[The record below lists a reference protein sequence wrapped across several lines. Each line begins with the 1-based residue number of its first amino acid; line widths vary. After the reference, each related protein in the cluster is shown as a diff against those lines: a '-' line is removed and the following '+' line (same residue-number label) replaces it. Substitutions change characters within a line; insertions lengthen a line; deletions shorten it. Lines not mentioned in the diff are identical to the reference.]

1 MRTEELLDAI
11 GDVKD
16 AYISD
21 LLEQRQPGRFRP
33 WMALTAACLA
43 VVLVLSLGSLGFNAG
58 TGGDGDSYFYYAGPV
73 LPLSVQG
80 DSTGLSAER
89 SVWLDFAAYDPG
101 SGDHGHRLRV
111 TDTYGLTNEG
121 DTDRTVTL
129 LYPYI
134 KQRPQIHV
142 DGEEVPAT
150 IHPGAYAGGF
160 EGAWGDAEDPDGTCN
175 LDLPDSFRDYQRLL
189 SETDYLAD
197 AFDGFPE
204 LDLPAYVYRLH
215 DFTGTQDPAAED
227 PVLAMEFSVEP
238 ERSRVFTDNINGG
251 SSDPE
256 AGQYVR
262 FRRKAEPGEED
273 SFVVIVGG
281 DLKEYAVRGYRTKD
295 RAPGEELSDL
305 SCSVTRYEST
315 LGEVLRYFLR
325 KYWSGEMERMD
336 GSGRYALPAEDLYL
350 GLAAEHLLKWGPLSD
365 NCAERYDDGR
375 LITILSESHAADRVC
390 WLSFDVTIPAGG
402 TATVQ
407 AVTEKEAS
415 SAMGHGS
422 GIGAYELATTLGSN
436 LCFTSQTASIGN
448 TDGIELMSQNYG
460 FDPEAGITKV
470 VLDPNVPC
478 YWLKVRCRTHR

>member
-16 AYISD
+16 AYVSD
-21 LLEQRQPGRFRP
+21 LLEQRRPNRLRP
-33 WMALTAACLA
+33 WMVLTAACLA
-43 VVLVLSLGSLGFNAG
+43 AVLVLSLGSLGFNAG

-73 LPLSVQG
+73 LPLSVRG
-80 DSTGLSAER
+80 DSTGLSAVR

-121 DTDRTVTL
+121 NTDRTVTL

-134 KQRPQIHV
+134 KQRPIISV
-142 DGEEVPAT
+142 DGEAVPAT

-160 EGAWGDAEDPDGTCN
+160 EGAWGDDEVPDGTCN

-189 SETDYLAD
+189 SETGYMTD

-215 DFTGTQDPAAED
+215 DFTGTQEDAER

-238 ERSRVFTDNINGG
+238 GQSWVFTDNINGG

-256 AGQYVR
+256 SGHYVR

-295 RAPGEELSDL
+295 RAPGEELADL
-305 SCSVTRYEST
+305 GCTVTRYEST
-315 LGEVLRYFLR
+315 LEDVLRYFLR
-325 KYWSGEMERMD
+325 KYWGSEMERMD
-336 GSGRYALPAEDLYL
+336 ESRRYALPAEDLYL

-365 NCAERYDDGR
+365 HCAERYEDGR
-375 LITILSESHAADRVC
+375 LITVLTESHAADRVC
-390 WLSFDVTIPAGG
+390 WLFFDVTIPAGG
-402 TATVQ
+402 TLTVQ

-436 LCFTSQTASIGN
+436 LRFTSQTAVIGN
-448 TDGIELMSQNYG
+448 TDGIELLSQNFS
-460 FDPEAGITKV
+460 FDTESGITSV
-470 VLDPNVPC
+470 ELDPNEPY
-478 YWLKVRCRTHR
+478 YWLKVQCRAHR